1 MRSKKENVKLFQHTI
16 IRLIFLLVGIV
27 VIIGLFRSVVDLWQK
42 RGIVNEREA
51 ELRQLQEEQSALI
64 AQLEEA
70 TSSAFVEKVAREK
83 LGLVKEGEIV
93 VIMDKTETGDR
104 RQETG
109 EQDLPNWKQWWRLF
123 F

>member
-1 MRSKKENVKLFQHTI
+1 MRSKKENVKLFHNTI
-16 IRLIFLLVGIV
+16 IRLLFLFVGVV
-27 VIIGLFRSVVDLWQK
+27 VIIGLSRSVVDLWQR

-51 ELRQLQEEQSALI
+51 ELRKLQEEQRALTK
-64 AQLEEA
+64 QLEEA

-83 LGLVKEGEIV
+83 LGLVKDGETV
-93 VIMDKTETGDR
+93 VIMDKTETRDK